1 MNPAQEAPNPQDST
15 ALERY
20 LALKQIREYMFL
32 NNPETFG
39 YTDIAEDMPGAAKP
53 LGHVVHNVL
62 PSAAIISQDPEK
74 RKAQID
80 AAIQRIKGTKNSDGE
95 LKQEMMHSAASMA
108 KSSILPGML
117 LAGLFGKFG
126 LRLPKKSTLK
136 LVNGVRT
143 PISKWRIPIELG
155 HIKSLFGGGN
165 RSAIMRKI
173 LAKELGT
180 NALTSAGYAAAAGA
194 LTPYIASKTS
204 ISDKSMEDAR
214 KIMEEHPYMTSL
226 PATELMSAIQNVQG
240 PQDNSASHKLKNIGT
255 GAGLGAVTGAA
266 GALVPTALT
275 SALSILSRGK
285 LGPKGGIAS
294 AANIKKLMNDVKM
307 NTVLNAG
314 LGGVM
319 AVGADNPIQNE
330 YEHIKNSVK
339 EYDEKHQHPR
349 NLTQAVNVPKE
360 SISYTV

>member
-1 MNPAQEAPNPQDST
+1 MNPAQENHNPQDST

-32 NNPETFG
+32 NDPETFG
-39 YTDIAEDMPGAAKP
+39 YTDIAEDLPGAAKP
-53 LGHVVHNVL
+53 IGHVLHNVL
-62 PSAAIISQDPEK
+62 PSATIISQDEDK

-80 AAIQRIKGTKNSDGE
+80 AAIQRIKNTKKSDSE
-95 LKQEMMHSAASMA
+95 LRQEMLHSAASMA

-126 LRLPKKSTLK
+126 LRLPRKA
-136 LVNGVRT
+136 G
-143 PISKWRIPIELG
+143 KWVAPLEMSRI
-155 HIKSLFGGGN
+155 KALF
-165 RSAIMRKI
+165 SASRKGAGARKI
-173 LAKELGT
+173 LGKELFT
-180 NALTSAGYAAAAGA
+180 NALSSAGYAATAGA

-204 ISDKSMEDAR
+204 ISDKSLEDAR

-226 PATELMSAIQNVQG
+226 PATELMSAIQNTKD
-240 PQDNSASHKLKNIGT
+240 PQDHSAMHKLKNIGT

-275 SALSILSRGK
+275 SALSILTRGK
-285 LGPKGGIAS
+285 LGPKGGITS

-307 NTVLNAG
+307 NTALNAG

-330 YEHIKNSVK
+330 YEHIKNSVR
-339 EYDEKHQHPR
+339 EYDDKHQR
-349 NLTQAVNVPKE
+349 TSNSTQAANAPKE
-360 SISYTV
+360 SISYTI